1 MQGKADFEMG
11 FRLVTALKMQP
22 TFRLKKPAT
31 VHLSLD
37 VRIETDLMIAINFWC
52 PEKHLS

>member
-11 FRLVTALKMQP
+11 FRLMTALKVQP
-22 TFRLKKPAT
+22 TFRHKKPVT

-37 VRIETDLMIAINFWC
+37 IRIETDLMIAINFWC
-52 PEKHLS
+52 P